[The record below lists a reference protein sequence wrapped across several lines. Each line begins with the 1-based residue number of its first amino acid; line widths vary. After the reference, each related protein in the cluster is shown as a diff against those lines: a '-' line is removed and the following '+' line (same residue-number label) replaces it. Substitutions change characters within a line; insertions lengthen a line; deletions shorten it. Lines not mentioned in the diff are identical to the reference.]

1 LDGRRLV
8 EDNMKALASRLIAV
22 GIALL
27 LVVAPVLAQD
37 APDTSATGQSQQAQ
51 AQDQGQNP
59 SADNTDSATPVST
72 ATPGPADAA
81 AVIAQWGTAQSIG
94 PDADTAVAE
103 RWFRDQNAV
112 RARWGVPT
120 AMRDS
125 YLNWQAENILR
136 SQLGEPQLPQPQGV
150 TKPAVAAQ
158 SAQTDQAVLSEP
170 EFWTVS
176 DDLWQARLDGI
187 QGHPS
192 EFWQEDHPGEQWFT
206 IDRYIRLF
214 KLQQMPRFDRYRL
227 IGVSGRVDTSG
238 SAGAAIPAGEAD
250 ALETIAPGAMAA
262 YNPLSYPDN
271 VVAVVGY
278 DPWLNADGS
287 MRL

>member
-1 LDGRRLV
+1 
-8 EDNMKALASRLIAV
+8 MKAVASRLIAV
-22 GIALL
+22 GIAF
-27 LVVAPVLAQD
+27 LVTVSTVFAQD
-37 APDTSATGQSQQAQ
+37 APYTSATDQPQQTP

-59 SADNTDSATPVST
+59 GADNTDPATPVST

-81 AVIAQWGTAQSIG
+81 AVIAQWGTAPNIG
-94 PDADTAVAE
+94 PDADAAVAQ

-112 RARWGVPT
+112 RTRWGVPT
-120 AMRDS
+120 AMRDP
-125 YLNWQAENILR
+125 YLDWQAENILR

-150 TKPAVAAQ
+150 TKPAVAQ

-227 IGVSGRVDTSG
+227 IGASGRVDTSG

-250 ALETIAPGAMAA
+250 ALETIAPGVMAA
-262 YNPLSYPDN
+262 YNLLSYPDN

-287 MRL
+287 MRP